1 MAAITIQAVPNESG
15 GEVVVFGNRAGV
27 VIMAATSL
35 SASTAV
41 PVTNWTGRG
50 IMAFMNITSAFPGSA
65 STTYALKV
73 KVVDPTGI
81 AGTYVTLGAASP
93 RSTSGVSTVT
103 IYPGIA
109 VSAGN
114 NCQVN
119 MVCPRDLVIVASLST
134 GATSKEVVMS
144 LGMTI
149 LR

>member
-1 MAAITIQAVPNESG
+1 MATTLAVPNESG
-15 GEVVVFGNRAGV
+15 GEVVVFGNRAGTI
-27 VIMAATSL
+27 IMASTSL

-50 IMAFMNITSAFPGSA
+50 IMAFMNITSAFPVSA

-73 KVVDPTGI
+73 KAIDPT
-81 AGTYVTLGAASP
+81 AANSFVTIGAATP
-93 RSTSGVSTVT
+93 RSASGVSTVT

-109 VSAGN
+109 VSAGV

-119 MVCPRDLVIVASLST
+119 MVCPRDIVIVASLST

-144 LGMTI
+144 LGMMI
-149 LR
+149 LK